1 MNRATAVETSLRGR
15 ALLADPGLNKGTA
28 FSDDERSALGLVGLL
43 PDSVETIDQQLVRT
57 FAEFD
62 RLHDDLERH
71 VYLRALQ
78 DHNEVLFYRFIRA
91 NLTATLPIVYTP
103 TVGLATQQFSR
114 IYRRSQGM
122 FV

>member
-1 MNRATAVETSLRGR
+1 MQRQPQVQTELRGR

-28 FSDDERSALGLVGLL
+28 FSDDERVSFGLVGLL
-43 PDSVETIDQQLVRT
+43 PDSVETVEQQLVRT
-57 FAEFD
+57 HAEFD

-78 DHNEVLFYRFIRA
+78 DHNEVLFYRFVREH
-91 NLTATLPIVYTP
+91 LRATLPIIYTR

-114 IYRRSQGM
+114 IYRRS
-122 FV
+122 